1 MASSF
6 DPRALKTKPAP
17 EGGGGGGGGP
27 GEGGATSSSAGGG
40 DGQGSSSSPLAVF
53 PFGDSEDSELSMVKL
68 IVLAA
73 ALIVT
78 NLVGMA
84 AMIFFLGPV
93 MLQPVVDKIA
103 AAAPGHGEEGE
114 QHGGEHGKKDAH
126 GEKKDEHGKEG
137 HGGHG
142 DTSAIANLGLNFGL
156 EDFTV
161 NLTPNPRTP
170 SENQFLRAK
179 LSLSIKVPEEE
190 NCIIKKME
198 AEHAPAEGGGGGHG
212 GGHGGGAPA
221 PEGEDPCMK
230 SFKEKMGTFLPNVR
244 DVINSSLMRRTANA
258 LGSVEGQEMLK
269 DEIIEQVNTLL
280 HPVNY
285 SVLRVNFE
293 EFIVQR

>member
-1 MASSF
+1 
-6 DPRALKTKPAP
+6 
-17 EGGGGGGGGP
+17 
-27 GEGGATSSSAGGG
+27 
-40 DGQGSSSSPLAVF
+40 
-53 PFGDSEDSELSMVKL
+53 MVKL

-114 QHGGEHGKKDAH
+114 HGGEHGKKDGH
-126 GEKKDEHGKEG
+126 GDKKDEHGKEG

-142 DTSAIANLGLNFGL
+142 DTSAIANLGLNYGL

-198 AEHAPAEGGGGGHG
+198 AEHAPAEGGGGHG

-230 SFKEKMGTFLPNVR
+230 AFKEKMGTFLPNVR

-280 HPVNY
+280 HPVSY